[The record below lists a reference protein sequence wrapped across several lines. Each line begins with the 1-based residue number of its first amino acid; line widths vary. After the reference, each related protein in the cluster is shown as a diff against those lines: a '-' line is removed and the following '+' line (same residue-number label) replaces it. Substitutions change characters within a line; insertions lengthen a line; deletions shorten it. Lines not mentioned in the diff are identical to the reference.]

1 MFSAL
6 NLRIGFFLEIRKI
19 KRASLWTTGL
29 IVFVMVLTFLN
40 LVVVSG
46 VLVGIVQGSIDS
58 HRTQD
63 TGDVIV
69 SSLDDKK
76 YIENSPEVIGIIK
89 SLPKV
94 KDASARYRLGGT
106 LEANYKTRKDTD
118 KPNIAVTQIIGID
131 PVAENNVSNMS
142 KNIIKGEYLSPDDYD
157 QIVLGSLLLEEDF
170 SFNALFATLKNV
182 SPGVK
187 IRVNVNG
194 VQREVTVK
202 GVFESKVQDISRNAY
217 MIDSQFR
224 SIIGRNDGNVSE
236 IAIKLNQGIDP
247 KEVSEALVLSGVD
260 EVAKIKTYYE
270 AQPQFLKDVIKT
282 FGMLGNMLSSI
293 GLVVAS
299 ITIFIVIFINAITRR
314 KFIGILKGIGING
327 EAETKVLKGIDFK
340 TENGEFVAIMGRSG
354 AGKSTF
360 LYLMSL
366 LDEPTSGEII
376 IDSKDAHKM
385 TAEEKTLFR
394 LEKCGY
400 VFQDYALLPDL
411 RSEENV
417 ALPLLMQNIGRKK
430 AYAKAKESLI
440 KVNLGHRFD
449 NLPSH
454 LSGGEQQRVSIARA
468 VAHKPKILF
477 ADEPTA
483 NLDNE
488 SSAAVVEI
496 FKELHQAGQ
505 TKIGRASCRER

>member
-6 NLRIGFFLEIRKI
+6 NLRIGFFLAVRQI

-29 IVFVMVLTFLN
+29 IIFVMVLTFLN

-89 SLPKV
+89 SLPQV

-142 KNIIKGEYLSPDDYD
+142 KNIIKGEYLLPDDYD

-282 FGMLGNMLSSI
+282 FAMLGSMLSSI
-293 GLVVAS
+293 GLAVAS

-327 EAETKVLKGIDFK
+327 KAIEA
-340 TENGEFVAIMGRSG
+340 S
-354 AGKSTF
+354 
-360 LYLMSL
+360 
-366 LDEPTSGEII
+366 
-376 IDSKDAHKM
+376 
-385 TAEEKTLFR
+385 
-394 LEKCGY
+394 Y
-400 VFQDYALLPDL
+400 VFQSIFYALCGSAVGLVLVYAVLVPFFIAHPIDFPFSDGIL
-411 RSEENV
+411 V
-417 ALPLLMQNIGRKK
+417 APFDQTIFRVGLLVLSTVIAGYIPARMIVRKNTLDSILGR
-430 AYAKAKESLI
+430 
-440 KVNLGHRFD
+440 N
-449 NLPSH
+449 
-454 LSGGEQQRVSIARA
+454 
-468 VAHKPKILF
+468 
-477 ADEPTA
+477 
-483 NLDNE
+483 
-488 SSAAVVEI
+488 
-496 FKELHQAGQ
+496 
-505 TKIGRASCRER
+505 

>member
-1 MFSAL
+1 
-6 NLRIGFFLEIRKI
+6 
-19 KRASLWTTGL
+19 
-29 IVFVMVLTFLN
+29 MVLTFLN

-89 SLPKV
+89 SLPQV

-106 LEANYKTRKDTD
+106 LEANYKTSKETD

-170 SFNALFATLKNV
+170 SFNALFATLKDV

-187 IRVNVNG
+187 IRINVNG

-236 IAIKLNQGIDP
+236 IAIKLNHGIDP
-247 KEVSEALVLSGVD
+247 KEVSEALILSGVD
-260 EVAKIKTYYE
+260 
-270 AQPQFLKDVIKT
+270 
-282 FGMLGNMLSSI
+282 
-293 GLVVAS
+293 
-299 ITIFIVIFINAITRR
+299 
-314 KFIGILKGIGING
+314 
-327 EAETKVLKGIDFK
+327 
-340 TENGEFVAIMGRSG
+340 
-354 AGKSTF
+354 
-360 LYLMSL
+360 
-366 LDEPTSGEII
+366 
-376 IDSKDAHKM
+376 
-385 TAEEKTLFR
+385 
-394 LEKCGY
+394 
-400 VFQDYALLPDL
+400 
-411 RSEENV
+411 
-417 ALPLLMQNIGRKK
+417 
-430 AYAKAKESLI
+430 
-440 KVNLGHRFD
+440 
-449 NLPSH
+449 
-454 LSGGEQQRVSIARA
+454 
-468 VAHKPKILF
+468 
-477 ADEPTA
+477 
-483 NLDNE
+483 
-488 SSAAVVEI
+488 
-496 FKELHQAGQ
+496 
-505 TKIGRASCRER
+505 

>member
-6 NLRIGFFLEIRKI
+6 NLRIGFFLAVRQI

-89 SLPKV
+89 SLPQV

-106 LEANYKTRKDTD
+106 LEANYKTRKETD

-142 KNIIKGEYLSPDDYD
+142 KNIIKGEYLLPDDYD

-282 FGMLGNMLSSI
+282 FAMLGNMLSSI

-327 EAETKVLKGIDFK
+327 KAIEA
-340 TENGEFVAIMGRSG
+340 S
-354 AGKSTF
+354 
-360 LYLMSL
+360 
-366 LDEPTSGEII
+366 
-376 IDSKDAHKM
+376 
-385 TAEEKTLFR
+385 
-394 LEKCGY
+394 Y
-400 VFQDYALLPDL
+400 VFQSIFYALCGSAVGLVLVYAVLVPFFIAHPIDFPFSDGIL
-411 RSEENV
+411 V
-417 ALPLLMQNIGRKK
+417 APVNQTIFRVGLLVLSTVIAGYIPARMIVRKNTLDSILGR
-430 AYAKAKESLI
+430 
-440 KVNLGHRFD
+440 N
-449 NLPSH
+449 
-454 LSGGEQQRVSIARA
+454 
-468 VAHKPKILF
+468 
-477 ADEPTA
+477 
-483 NLDNE
+483 
-488 SSAAVVEI
+488 
-496 FKELHQAGQ
+496 
-505 TKIGRASCRER
+505 

>member
-1 MFSAL
+1 MFFAL
-6 NLRIGFFLEIRKI
+6 NLRIGFFLAVRQI

-106 LEANYKTRKDTD
+106 LEANYKTRKETD

-131 PVAENNVSNMS
+131 PVAENNVTNIS

-157 QIVLGSLLLEEDF
+157 QIVLGSLLLNEDF

-187 IRVNVNG
+187 IRVNANG

-236 IAIKLNQGIDP
+236 IAIKLNQGVDP
-247 KEVSEALVLSGVD
+247 KEVSEALILSGVD

-282 FGMLGNMLSSI
+282 FAMLGNMLSSI

-327 EAETKVLKGIDFK
+327 KAIEA
-340 TENGEFVAIMGRSG
+340 S
-354 AGKSTF
+354 
-360 LYLMSL
+360 
-366 LDEPTSGEII
+366 
-376 IDSKDAHKM
+376 
-385 TAEEKTLFR
+385 
-394 LEKCGY
+394 Y
-400 VFQDYALLPDL
+400 VFQSIFYALCGSAVGLVLVYAVLVPFFIAHPIDFPFSDGIL
-411 RSEENV
+411 V
-417 ALPLLMQNIGRKK
+417 APVNQTIFRIGLLVLSTVIAGYIPARMIVRKNTLDSILGR
-430 AYAKAKESLI
+430 
-440 KVNLGHRFD
+440 N
-449 NLPSH
+449 
-454 LSGGEQQRVSIARA
+454 
-468 VAHKPKILF
+468 
-477 ADEPTA
+477 
-483 NLDNE
+483 
-488 SSAAVVEI
+488 
-496 FKELHQAGQ
+496 
-505 TKIGRASCRER
+505 

>member
-1 MFSAL
+1 MFFAL
-6 NLRIGFFLEIRKI
+6 NLRIGFFLAVRQI

-106 LEANYKTRKDTD
+106 LEANYKTRKETD

-131 PVAENNVSNMS
+131 PVAENNVTNIS

-157 QIVLGSLLLEEDF
+157 QIVLGSLLLNEDF

-187 IRVNVNG
+187 IRVNANG

-282 FGMLGNMLSSI
+282 FAMLGSMLSSI
-293 GLVVAS
+293 GLAVAS

-327 EAETKVLKGIDFK
+327 KAIEASYIFQSIFYALCGSAVGLVLVYAVLVPFFIAHPIDFPFSD
-340 TENGEFVAIMGRSG
+340 GILVAPFDQTIFRVGLLVLSTVIAGYIPARMIVRKNTLDSILGR
-354 AGKSTF
+354 
-360 LYLMSL
+360 
-366 LDEPTSGEII
+366 
-376 IDSKDAHKM
+376 
-385 TAEEKTLFR
+385 
-394 LEKCGY
+394 
-400 VFQDYALLPDL
+400 
-411 RSEENV
+411 N
-417 ALPLLMQNIGRKK
+417 
-430 AYAKAKESLI
+430 
-440 KVNLGHRFD
+440 
-449 NLPSH
+449 
-454 LSGGEQQRVSIARA
+454 
-468 VAHKPKILF
+468 
-477 ADEPTA
+477 
-483 NLDNE
+483 
-488 SSAAVVEI
+488 
-496 FKELHQAGQ
+496 
-505 TKIGRASCRER
+505 